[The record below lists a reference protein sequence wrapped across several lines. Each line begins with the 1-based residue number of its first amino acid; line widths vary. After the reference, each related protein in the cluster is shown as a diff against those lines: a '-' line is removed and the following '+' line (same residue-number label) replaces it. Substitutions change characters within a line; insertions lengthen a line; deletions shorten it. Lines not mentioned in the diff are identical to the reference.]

1 MSKSESQYVC
11 ESCGA
16 VRSKWS
22 GKCDACGEWSTL
34 TERAT
39 VTTIGSKNNTGTPLA
54 TTSLQ
59 HTKSSS
65 KKHDRQSIG
74 LPEVDQVLGG
84 GFVPGSVTLIAGEP
98 GIGKSTLLLQ
108 LAYLLSQSYSVLY
121 VSAEESEGQVGL
133 RAQRLGA
140 RAKRLELAASSSADD
155 IAATIATGTYS
166 LVIVDSIQTIACS
179 MVSSAVGSVSQIT
192 SSAQLLSSAAKQTDT
207 SLIIVGHVT
216 KQGAIAG
223 PKILEHLVDVVLN
236 LEGDRYGGLKLL
248 RGVKN
253 RYGSTHETGIF
264 DMTDTGL
271 KPVENPSQAML
282 EERQVSDGSV
292 VLATMEG
299 SRPLLVEVQALVNS
313 TQFGYPKRTASGFD
327 LNRLNLLLAVLERR
341 TKLSLADKDVY
352 VNIVGGMRITEP
364 AADLA
369 VCMAIASAAKG
380 MMLKEDAIVFGEVG
394 LSGEVRHV
402 QWSDKRIAEGKKLGF
417 KQAIGPRT
425 KDKTASSFKQVS
437 TIREALNSFLTT

>member
-133 RAQRLGA
+133 VL
-140 RAKRLELAASSSADD
+140 SV
-155 IAATIATGTYS
+155 
-166 LVIVDSIQTIACS
+166 LVREPSD
-179 MVSSAVGSVSQIT
+179 
-192 SSAQLLSSAAKQTDT
+192 LSS
-207 SLIIVGHVT
+207 
-216 KQGAIAG
+216 
-223 PKILEHLVDVVLN
+223 
-236 LEGDRYGGLKLL
+236 LL
-248 RGVKN
+248 RIPQMIL
-253 RYGSTHETGIF
+253 R
-264 DMTDTGL
+264 
-271 KPVENPSQAML
+271 
-282 EERQVSDGSV
+282 
-292 VLATMEG
+292 
-299 SRPLLVEVQALVNS
+299 RPLRPVHIVW
-313 TQFGYPKRTASGFD
+313 
-327 LNRLNLLLAVLERR
+327 LLLTQSRQL
-341 TKLSLADKDVY
+341 
-352 VNIVGGMRITEP
+352 P
-364 AADLA
+364 AP
-369 VCMAIASAAKG
+369 
-380 MMLKEDAIVFGEVG
+380 
-394 LSGEVRHV
+394 
-402 QWSDKRIAEGKKLGF
+402 W
-417 KQAIGPRT
+417 
-425 KDKTASSFKQVS
+425 
-437 TIREALNSFLTT
+437 